1 MGLIK
6 LGNIP
11 LTPLGLEK
19 MRPNLGYAGAGA
31 RKLYQPDRTKAF
43 DPQSPLSSLL
53 VLVRASTMIAT
64 FKAGNKRKTTHSHL
78 FLPKE
83 YSGDPY
89 ASVFNHY
96 TVAELLAFL
105 ETGWGEGNITD
116 LLLSFLHDDQPEVS
130 G

>member
-1 MGLIK
+1 
-6 LGNIP
+6 
-11 LTPLGLEK
+11 
-19 MRPNLGYAGAGA
+19 
-31 RKLYQPDRTKAF
+31 
-43 DPQSPLSSLL
+43 
-53 VLVRASTMIAT
+53 MIAT

-96 TVAELLAFL
+96 TVAEVLAFL

-116 LLLSFLHDDQPEVS
+116 LQLSFLHDDQH
-130 G
+130 